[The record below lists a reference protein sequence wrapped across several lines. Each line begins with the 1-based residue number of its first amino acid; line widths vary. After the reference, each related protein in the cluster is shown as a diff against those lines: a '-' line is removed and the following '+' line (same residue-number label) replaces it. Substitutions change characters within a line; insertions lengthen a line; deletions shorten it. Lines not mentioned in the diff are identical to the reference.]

1 MFCSCGTCSALR
13 LTSLH
18 PKSKGYSAMSNTL
31 PSLWKQLAPGQK
43 ISVTPTRDGV
53 PLSATF
59 LRGTR
64 PGKRVLLTA
73 GIHGCEYCSIQAAIE
88 LAAQWRP
95 EEICGSLA
103 IVPIANPSGFAE
115 RLPAVVAEDGK
126 NLNRV
131 FPGKADGSSAERLAH
146 ILTELQD
153 MADFYI
159 DMHGGDLHESMHP
172 FVYIPGVA
180 AEAVT
185 EAARAAARTL
195 DVEERVLSSATT
207 GAYNAAAL
215 RGVPSLLIERGGN
228 GRWSREEVEAYKR
241 DIRSLLRHL
250 GLLEAGDATPP
261 ADRQR
266 EIRDPVYLEAEQHGC
281 WYPTVTA
288 GAHVRAGDLLGELRD
303 AFGSPLRPYHAERN
317 GRVLYFT
324 VSLAVKAGTPLV
336 AYG

>member
-1 MFCSCGTCSALR
+1 
-13 LTSLH
+13 
-18 PKSKGYSAMSNTL
+18 MSNTL
-31 PSLWKQLAPGQK
+31 PTLWKQLAPGQK
-43 ISVTPTRDGV
+43 ISLTPARDGV
-53 PLSATF
+53 PLAATL

-64 PGKRVLLTA
+64 PGKCVLLTA

-88 LAAQWRP
+88 LAAQWGP
-95 EEICGSLA
+95 EEIRGSLA

-131 FPGKADGSSAERLAH
+131 FPGRADGSPAERLAH
-146 ILTELQD
+146 ILSALQD
-153 MADFYI
+153 QADFYI

-195 DVEERVLSSATT
+195 AVEERVLSSATT

-228 GRWSREEVEAYKR
+228 GRWSREDVEAYKR

-250 GLLEAGDATPP
+250 GLLEAGDETPP
-261 ADRQR
+261 ASQR
-266 EIRDPVYLEAEQHGC
+266 EIRDPLYLEAERHGC
-281 WYPTVTA
+281 WYPVVTA

-303 AFGSPLRPYHAERN
+303 AFGSPIRQYHAERN

>member
-1 MFCSCGTCSALR
+1 
-13 LTSLH
+13 
-18 PKSKGYSAMSNTL
+18 MSNTL
-31 PSLWKQLAPGQK
+31 PTLWKQLAPGQK
-43 ISVTPTRDGV
+43 ISLIPARDGV
-53 PLSATF
+53 PLAATL

-64 PGKRVLLTA
+64 PGKCVLLTA

-88 LAAQWRP
+88 LAAQWGP
-95 EEICGSLA
+95 EEIRGSLA

-131 FPGKADGSSAERLAH
+131 FPGRADGSPAERLAH
-146 ILTELQD
+146 ILSALQD
-153 MADFYI
+153 QADFYI

-195 DVEERVLSSATT
+195 AVEERVLSSATT

-250 GLLEAGDATPP
+250 GLLEAGDETPP
-261 ADRQR
+261 ASQR
-266 EIRDPVYLEAEQHGC
+266 EIRDPLYLEAERHGC
-281 WYPTVTA
+281 WYPVVTA

-303 AFGSPLRPYHAERN
+303 AFGSPIRQYHAERN

>member
-1 MFCSCGTCSALR
+1 
-13 LTSLH
+13 
-18 PKSKGYSAMSNTL
+18 MSNTL
-31 PSLWKQLAPGQK
+31 PTLWKQLAPGQK
-43 ISVTPTRDGV
+43 ISLTPARDGV
-53 PLSATF
+53 PLAATL

-64 PGKRVLLTA
+64 PGKCVLLTA

-88 LAAQWRP
+88 LAAQWGP
-95 EEICGSLA
+95 EEIRGSLA

-131 FPGKADGSSAERLAH
+131 FPGRADGSPAERLAH
-146 ILTELQD
+146 ILSALQEQ
-153 MADFYI
+153 ADFYI

-195 DVEERVLSSATT
+195 AVEERVLSSATT

-250 GLLEAGDATPP
+250 GLLEAGDETPP
-261 ADRQR
+261 ASQR
-266 EIRDPVYLEAEQHGC
+266 EIRDPLYLEAERHGC
-281 WYPTVTA
+281 WYPVVTA

-303 AFGSPLRPYHAERN
+303 AFGSPIRQYHAERN